1 MIELLSNMLAAVV
14 NLLPDSPFSTLEEF
28 QAQIDF
34 LPYLNWFVPFDN
46 ALTVTR
52 IWITAIFAYYVY
64 DTVSGV
70 IKSLIIDKLG

>member
-28 QAQIDF
+28 RAQIDF